1 VRRIAKYNA
10 IFQFLIFVDTRPRYR
25 NNPTSC
31 GDARK
36 FFVPREQFYFF
47 ATAEMKTRDRE
58 KKLNHADEGNVVD
71 VELCRTF
78 YGTMSEQ
85 RPVIGHFV
93 DE

>member
-1 VRRIAKYNA
+1 
-10 IFQFLIFVDTRPRYR
+10 
-25 NNPTSC
+25 
-31 GDARK
+31 
-36 FFVPREQFYFF
+36 
-47 ATAEMKTRDRE
+47 MKTRDRE